1 MNQTYKIVKLTNGED
16 IICELEEKSKSV
28 YEIQNPLQIITT
40 REVQNGGVQEGL
52 SLGRWCHPFTDQ
64 TYFSIPVDAVVTTAK
79 ASPGLS
85 KYYEYILKKCINC
98 NFIYQEF
105 VLDNLSTKYFYENI
119 EKKHPGNL
127 KKFVYENKNLKFAD
141 IIKKNYAK

>member
-1 MNQTYKIVKLTNGED
+1 MNNVSYTIVKLTNGED

-40 REVQNGGVQEGL
+40 REVRNGGVQEGL

-85 KYYEYILKKCINC
+85 KYYEYILKRTEQRYLEDYNREPTDEELEEIDMEVEE
-98 NFIYQEF
+98 EF
-105 VLDNLSTKYFYENI
+105 LSLEG
-119 EKKHPGNL
+119 PS
-127 KKFVYENKNLKFAD
+127 NK
-141 IIKKNYAK
+141 IH

>member
-1 MNQTYKIVKLTNGED
+1 MNNVSYTIVKLTNGED
-16 IICELEEKSKSV
+16 IICELEEKSKNV

-52 SLGRWCHPFTDQ
+52 SLGRWGHPFTDQ

-85 KYYEYILKKCINC
+85 KYYEYILKRTEQRYLEDYNREPTDEELDEID
-98 NFIYQEF
+98 IEVEEEF
-105 VLDNLSTKYFYENI
+105 LSLEG
-119 EKKHPGNL
+119 PS
-127 KKFVYENKNLKFAD
+127 NK
-141 IIKKNYAK
+141 IH

>member
-1 MNQTYKIVKLTNGED
+1 MNDVSYTIVKLTNGED
-16 IICELEEKSKSV
+16 IICELEEKSKNV

-40 REVQNGGVQEGL
+40 REVENGGVQEGL

-85 KYYEYILKKCINC
+85 KYYEYILKRTEQRYLEDYNHEPTDEELDEI
-98 NFIYQEF
+98 ISDEEEEF
-105 VLDNLSTKYFYENI
+105 LSLEG
-119 EKKHPGNL
+119 PS
-127 KKFVYENKNLKFAD
+127 NK
-141 IIKKNYAK
+141 IH

>member
-1 MNQTYKIVKLTNGED
+1 MNNVSYTIVKLTNGED

-85 KYYEYILKKCINC
+85 KYYEYILKMTEERYLDYNREPTDEELEEIDMEVEE
-98 NFIYQEF
+98 EF
-105 VLDNLSTKYFYENI
+105 LSLEG
-119 EKKHPGNL
+119 PS
-127 KKFVYENKNLKFAD
+127 NK
-141 IIKKNYAK
+141 IH

>member
-1 MNQTYKIVKLTNGED
+1 MNNVSYTIVKLTNGED
-16 IICELEEKSKSV
+16 IICELEEKSKNV

-40 REVQNGGVQEGL
+40 RDVQNGGVQESL

-85 KYYEYILKKCINC
+85 KYYEYILKRTEQRYLDYNREPTDEELKEID
-98 NFIYQEF
+98 IEVEEEF
-105 VLDNLSTKYFYENI
+105 LELES
-119 EKKHPGNL
+119 PS
-127 KKFVYENKNLKFAD
+127 NK
-141 IIKKNYAK
+141 IH

>member
-1 MNQTYKIVKLTNGED
+1 MNNVSYTIVKLTNGED

-40 REVQNGGVQEGL
+40 RDVQNGGVQEGL

-85 KYYEYILKKCINC
+85 KYYEYILKRTEQRYLEDYNREPTDEELDEI
-98 NFIYQEF
+98 ISDEEEEF
-105 VLDNLSTKYFYENI
+105 LSLEG
-119 EKKHPGNL
+119 PS
-127 KKFVYENKNLKFAD
+127 NK
-141 IIKKNYAK
+141 IH

>member
-1 MNQTYKIVKLTNGED
+1 MNNVSYTIVKLTNGED

-52 SLGRWCHPFTDQ
+52 SLVRWCHPFTDQ

-85 KYYEYILKKCINC
+85 KYYEYILKRTEQRYLEDYNREPTDEELDEID
-98 NFIYQEF
+98 IEVEEEF
-105 VLDNLSTKYFYENI
+105 LSLEG
-119 EKKHPGNL
+119 PS
-127 KKFVYENKNLKFAD
+127 NK
-141 IIKKNYAK
+141 IH

>member
-1 MNQTYKIVKLTNGED
+1 MNDVSYKVLKLTNGED
-16 IICELEEKSKSV
+16 IICELEEKNKSV

-40 REVQNGGVQEGL
+40 RDVQNGGVQEGL

-85 KYYEYILKKCINC
+85 KYYEYILK
-98 NFIYQEF
+98 
-105 VLDNLSTKYFYENI
+105 LSLI
-119 EKKHPGNL
+119 H
-127 KKFVYENKNLKFAD
+127 
-141 IIKKNYAK
+141 I

>member
-1 MNQTYKIVKLTNGED
+1 MNDVSYTVLKLTNGED

-85 KYYEYILKKCINC
+85 KYYEYILKRTEERYLDYNREPTDEELEEIDMEVEE
-98 NFIYQEF
+98 EF
-105 VLDNLSTKYFYENI
+105 LSLEG
-119 EKKHPGNL
+119 PS
-127 KKFVYENKNLKFAD
+127 NK
-141 IIKKNYAK
+141 IH

>member
-1 MNQTYKIVKLTNGED
+1 MNNVSYTIVKLTNGED

-40 REVQNGGVQEGL
+40 REVENGGVQEGL
-52 SLGRWCHPFTDQ
+52 SLGRWCHPVTDQ

-85 KYYEYILKKCINC
+85 KYYEYILKRTEQRYLDYNREPTDEELEEID
-98 NFIYQEF
+98 IEVEEEF
-105 VLDNLSTKYFYENI
+105 LELERPS
-119 EKKHPGNL
+119 
-127 KKFVYENKNLKFAD
+127 NK
-141 IIKKNYAK
+141 IH

>member
-1 MNQTYKIVKLTNGED
+1 MNNVSYTIVKLTNGED

-40 REVQNGGVQEGL
+40 RDVQNGGVQEGL
-52 SLGRWCHPFTDQ
+52 SLGRWCHPFTEQ

-85 KYYEYILKKCINC
+85 KYYEYILKRTEQRYLEDYNREPTDEELDEID
-98 NFIYQEF
+98 IEVEEEF
-105 VLDNLSTKYFYENI
+105 LSLEG
-119 EKKHPGNL
+119 PS
-127 KKFVYENKNLKFAD
+127 NK
-141 IIKKNYAK
+141 IH

>member
-1 MNQTYKIVKLTNGED
+1 MNNVSYTIVKLTNGED
-16 IICELEEKSKSV
+16 IICELEEKNKSV

-40 REVQNGGVQEGL
+40 REVQNGGVQESL

-85 KYYEYILKKCINC
+85 KYYEYILKRTEERYLDYNREPTDEELEEIDMEVEE
-98 NFIYQEF
+98 EF
-105 VLDNLSTKYFYENI
+105 LSLEG
-119 EKKHPGNL
+119 PS
-127 KKFVYENKNLKFAD
+127 NK
-141 IIKKNYAK
+141 IH

>member
-1 MNQTYKIVKLTNGED
+1 MNDVSYTIVKLTNGED
-16 IICELEEKSKSV
+16 IICELEEKSKNV

-85 KYYEYILKKCINC
+85 KYYEYILKRTEQRYLDYNREPTDEELEEID
-98 NFIYQEF
+98 IEVEEEF
-105 VLDNLSTKYFYENI
+105 LSLEG
-119 EKKHPGNL
+119 PS
-127 KKFVYENKNLKFAD
+127 NK
-141 IIKKNYAK
+141 IH

>member
-1 MNQTYKIVKLTNGED
+1 MNNVSYTIVKLTNGED

-40 REVQNGGVQEGL
+40 RELQNGGVQEGL

-85 KYYEYILKKCINC
+85 KYYEYILKRTEQRYLEDYNREPTDEELEEIDMEVEE
-98 NFIYQEF
+98 EF
-105 VLDNLSTKYFYENI
+105 LSLEG
-119 EKKHPGNL
+119 PS
-127 KKFVYENKNLKFAD
+127 NK
-141 IIKKNYAK
+141 IH

>member
-1 MNQTYKIVKLTNGED
+1 MNNVSYTIVKLTNGED

-40 REVQNGGVQEGL
+40 RDVQNGGVQEGL

-85 KYYEYILKKCINC
+85 KYYEYILKRTEQRYLEDYNREPTDEELEEIDMEVEE
-98 NFIYQEF
+98 EF
-105 VLDNLSTKYFYENI
+105 LNLEGPS
-119 EKKHPGNL
+119 
-127 KKFVYENKNLKFAD
+127 NK
-141 IIKKNYAK
+141 IH

>member
-1 MNQTYKIVKLTNGED
+1 MNNVSYTIVKLTNGED

-52 SLGRWCHPFTDQ
+52 RLGRWCHPFTDQ

-85 KYYEYILKKCINC
+85 KYYEYILKRTEQRYLEDYNREPTDEELEEIDMEVEE
-98 NFIYQEF
+98 EF
-105 VLDNLSTKYFYENI
+105 LSLEG
-119 EKKHPGNL
+119 PS
-127 KKFVYENKNLKFAD
+127 NK
-141 IIKKNYAK
+141 IH

>member
-1 MNQTYKIVKLTNGED
+1 MNNVSYTIVKLTNGED

-40 REVQNGGVQEGL
+40 REVENGGVQEGL

-85 KYYEYILKKCINC
+85 KYYEYILKRTEQRYLEDYNREPTDEELEEIDMEVEE
-98 NFIYQEF
+98 EF
-105 VLDNLSTKYFYENI
+105 LSLEG
-119 EKKHPGNL
+119 PS
-127 KKFVYENKNLKFAD
+127 NK
-141 IIKKNYAK
+141 IH

>member
-1 MNQTYKIVKLTNGED
+1 MNNVSYTIVKLTNGED

-40 REVQNGGVQEGL
+40 RDVQNGGVQEGL

-85 KYYEYILKKCINC
+85 KYYEYILKRTEQRYLEDYNREPTDEELEEID
-98 NFIYQEF
+98 IEEEEEF
-105 VLDNLSTKYFYENI
+105 LELES
-119 EKKHPGNL
+119 PS
-127 KKFVYENKNLKFAD
+127 NK
-141 IIKKNYAK
+141 IH

>member
-1 MNQTYKIVKLTNGED
+1 MNNVSYTIVKLTNGED
-16 IICELEEKSKSV
+16 IICELEEKSKNV

-40 REVQNGGVQEGL
+40 RDVQNGGVQEGL

-85 KYYEYILKKCINC
+85 KYYEYILKRTEQRYLEDYNREPTDEELEEIDMEVEE
-98 NFIYQEF
+98 EF
-105 VLDNLSTKYFYENI
+105 LSLEG
-119 EKKHPGNL
+119 PS
-127 KKFVYENKNLKFAD
+127 NK
-141 IIKKNYAK
+141 IH

>member
-1 MNQTYKIVKLTNGED
+1 MNNVSYTIVKLTNGED

-40 REVQNGGVQEGL
+40 RDVQNGGVQEGL

-85 KYYEYILKKCINC
+85 KYYEYILKRTEQRYSDYNREPTDEELEEID
-98 NFIYQEF
+98 IEVEEEF
-105 VLDNLSTKYFYENI
+105 LELES
-119 EKKHPGNL
+119 PS
-127 KKFVYENKNLKFAD
+127 NK
-141 IIKKNYAK
+141 IH

>member
-1 MNQTYKIVKLTNGED
+1 MNNVSYTIVKLTNGED
-16 IICELEEKSKSV
+16 IICELEEKSKNV

-85 KYYEYILKKCINC
+85 KYYEYILKRTEQRYLEDYNREPTDEELEEIDMEVEE
-98 NFIYQEF
+98 EF
-105 VLDNLSTKYFYENI
+105 LSLEG
-119 EKKHPGNL
+119 PS
-127 KKFVYENKNLKFAD
+127 NK
-141 IIKKNYAK
+141 IH

>member
-1 MNQTYKIVKLTNGED
+1 MNNVSYTIVKLTNGED

-40 REVQNGGVQEGL
+40 RDVQNGGVQEGL

-85 KYYEYILKKCINC
+85 KYYEYILKRTEQRYLEDYNREPTDEELEEIDMEVEE
-98 NFIYQEF
+98 EF
-105 VLDNLSTKYFYENI
+105 LSLEG
-119 EKKHPGNL
+119 PS
-127 KKFVYENKNLKFAD
+127 NK
-141 IIKKNYAK
+141 IH

>member
-1 MNQTYKIVKLTNGED
+1 MNNVSYTIVKLTNGED
-16 IICELEEKSKSV
+16 IICELEEKSKNV

-85 KYYEYILKKCINC
+85 KYYEYILKRTEQRYLEDYNHEPTDEELEEIDMEVEE
-98 NFIYQEF
+98 EF
-105 VLDNLSTKYFYENI
+105 LALEGPS
-119 EKKHPGNL
+119 
-127 KKFVYENKNLKFAD
+127 NK
-141 IIKKNYAK
+141 IH

>member
-1 MNQTYKIVKLTNGED
+1 MNNVSYTIVKLTNGED

-40 REVQNGGVQEGL
+40 RDVQNGGVQEGL

-85 KYYEYILKKCINC
+85 KYYEYILKRTEQRYLEVYNREPTDEELEEIDMEVEE
-98 NFIYQEF
+98 EF
-105 VLDNLSTKYFYENI
+105 LSLEG
-119 EKKHPGNL
+119 PS
-127 KKFVYENKNLKFAD
+127 NK
-141 IIKKNYAK
+141 IH

>member
-1 MNQTYKIVKLTNGED
+1 MNNVSYTIVKLTNGED
-16 IICELEEKSKSV
+16 IICELEEKRKNV

-85 KYYEYILKKCINC
+85 KYYEYILKRTEQRYLDYNREPTDEELEEID
-98 NFIYQEF
+98 IEVEEEF
-105 VLDNLSTKYFYENI
+105 LELES
-119 EKKHPGNL
+119 PS
-127 KKFVYENKNLKFAD
+127 NK
-141 IIKKNYAK
+141 IH

>member
-1 MNQTYKIVKLTNGED
+1 MNNVSYTIVKLTNGED

-40 REVQNGGVQEGL
+40 RDVQNGGVQEGL

-85 KYYEYILKKCINC
+85 KYYEYILKRTEQRYLEDYNNEPTDEELDEIDMEVEE
-98 NFIYQEF
+98 EF
-105 VLDNLSTKYFYENI
+105 LSLEG
-119 EKKHPGNL
+119 PS
-127 KKFVYENKNLKFAD
+127 NK
-141 IIKKNYAK
+141 IH

>member
-1 MNQTYKIVKLTNGED
+1 MNNVSYTIVKLTNGED

-40 REVQNGGVQEGL
+40 RDVQNGGVQEGL
-52 SLGRWCHPFTDQ
+52 SLGRWCNPFTDQ

-85 KYYEYILKKCINC
+85 KYYEYILKRTEQRYLDYNREPTDEELEEID
-98 NFIYQEF
+98 IEVEEEF
-105 VLDNLSTKYFYENI
+105 LELES
-119 EKKHPGNL
+119 PS
-127 KKFVYENKNLKFAD
+127 NK
-141 IIKKNYAK
+141 IH

>member
-1 MNQTYKIVKLTNGED
+1 MNNVSYTIVKLTNGED

-40 REVQNGGVQEGL
+40 RDVQNGGVQEGL

-85 KYYEYILKKCINC
+85 KYYEYILKRTEQRYLEDYNREPTDEELDEIDLEEEE
-98 NFIYQEF
+98 EF
-105 VLDNLSTKYFYENI
+105 LSLEG
-119 EKKHPGNL
+119 PS
-127 KKFVYENKNLKFAD
+127 NK
-141 IIKKNYAK
+141 IH

>member
-1 MNQTYKIVKLTNGED
+1 MNDVSYTIVKLTNGED

-40 REVQNGGVQEGL
+40 RDVQNGGVQEGL

-85 KYYEYILKKCINC
+85 KYYEYILKRTEQRYLDYNREPTDEELEEID
-98 NFIYQEF
+98 IEVEEEF
-105 VLDNLSTKYFYENI
+105 LELES
-119 EKKHPGNL
+119 PS
-127 KKFVYENKNLKFAD
+127 NK
-141 IIKKNYAK
+141 IH

>member
-1 MNQTYKIVKLTNGED
+1 MNNVSYTIVKITNGED
-16 IICELEEKSKSV
+16 IICELEEKSKNV

-40 REVQNGGVQEGL
+40 RDVQNGGVQESL

-85 KYYEYILKKCINC
+85 KYYEYILKRTEQRYLDYNREPTDEELKEID
-98 NFIYQEF
+98 IEVDEEF
-105 VLDNLSTKYFYENI
+105 LELES
-119 EKKHPGNL
+119 PS
-127 KKFVYENKNLKFAD
+127 NK
-141 IIKKNYAK
+141 IH

>member
-1 MNQTYKIVKLTNGED
+1 MNNVSYTIVKLTNGED

-40 REVQNGGVQEGL
+40 REVENGGVKEGL

-85 KYYEYILKKCINC
+85 KYFEYILKRTEQRYLEDYNREPTDEELEEIDMEVEE
-98 NFIYQEF
+98 EF
-105 VLDNLSTKYFYENI
+105 LSLEG
-119 EKKHPGNL
+119 PS
-127 KKFVYENKNLKFAD
+127 NK
-141 IIKKNYAK
+141 IH

>member
-1 MNQTYKIVKLTNGED
+1 MNNVSYTIVKLTNGED

-40 REVQNGGVQEGL
+40 RDVQNGGVQEGF

-85 KYYEYILKKCINC
+85 KYYEYILKRTEQRYLDYNREPTDEELEEID
-98 NFIYQEF
+98 IEVEEEF
-105 VLDNLSTKYFYENI
+105 LELES
-119 EKKHPGNL
+119 PS
-127 KKFVYENKNLKFAD
+127 NK
-141 IIKKNYAK
+141 IH

>member
-1 MNQTYKIVKLTNGED
+1 MNNVSYTIVKLTNGED
-16 IICELEEKSKSV
+16 IICELEEKNKSV

-40 REVQNGGVQEGL
+40 REVQNGGVQESL

-85 KYYEYILKKCINC
+85 KYYEYILKRTEQRYLDYNREPTDEELEEID
-98 NFIYQEF
+98 IEVEEEF
-105 VLDNLSTKYFYENI
+105 LELES
-119 EKKHPGNL
+119 PS
-127 KKFVYENKNLKFAD
+127 NK
-141 IIKKNYAK
+141 IH

>member
-1 MNQTYKIVKLTNGED
+1 MKNVSYTIVKLTNGED
-16 IICELEEKSKSV
+16 IIWELEEKSKSV

-40 REVQNGGVQEGL
+40 RDVQNGGVQEGL

-85 KYYEYILKKCINC
+85 KYYEYILKRTEVRYLDYNREPTDEELEEIDMEVEE
-98 NFIYQEF
+98 EF
-105 VLDNLSTKYFYENI
+105 LSLEG
-119 EKKHPGNL
+119 PS
-127 KKFVYENKNLKFAD
+127 NKIHWSALHSLL
-141 IIKKNYAK
+141 YT

>member
-1 MNQTYKIVKLTNGED
+1 MNNVSYTIVKLTNGED

-40 REVQNGGVQEGL
+40 RDVQNGGVQESL

-85 KYYEYILKKCINC
+85 KYYEYILKRTEQRYLEDYNREPTDEELEEIDMEVEE
-98 NFIYQEF
+98 EF
-105 VLDNLSTKYFYENI
+105 LSLEG
-119 EKKHPGNL
+119 PS
-127 KKFVYENKNLKFAD
+127 NK
-141 IIKKNYAK
+141 IH

>member
-1 MNQTYKIVKLTNGED
+1 MNNVSYTIVKLTNGED

-40 REVQNGGVQEGL
+40 RDVQNRGVQEGL

-85 KYYEYILKKCINC
+85 KYYEYILKRTEQRYLEDYNREPTDEELEEIDME
-98 NFIYQEF
+98 IEEEF
-105 VLDNLSTKYFYENI
+105 LSLEG
-119 EKKHPGNL
+119 PS
-127 KKFVYENKNLKFAD
+127 NK
-141 IIKKNYAK
+141 IH

>member
-1 MNQTYKIVKLTNGED
+1 MNNVSYTIVKLTNGED

-40 REVQNGGVQEGL
+40 RDVQNGGVQEGL

-85 KYYEYILKKCINC
+85 KYYEYILKRTEQRYLEDYNREPTDEELDEID
-98 NFIYQEF
+98 IEVEEEF
-105 VLDNLSTKYFYENI
+105 LELES
-119 EKKHPGNL
+119 PS
-127 KKFVYENKNLKFAD
+127 NK
-141 IIKKNYAK
+141 IH